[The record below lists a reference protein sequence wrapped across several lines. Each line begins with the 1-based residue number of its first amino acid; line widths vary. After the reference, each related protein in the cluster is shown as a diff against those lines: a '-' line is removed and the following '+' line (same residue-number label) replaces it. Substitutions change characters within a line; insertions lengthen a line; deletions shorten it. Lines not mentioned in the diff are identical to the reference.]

1 MYNTAMKQNG
11 SDCGAGRLHKRSPLA
26 RWIPVAATLLLV
38 IASAQAQIPPAD
50 DAMNKGVQ
58 AFRNGAYADAANY
71 FKQAVTL
78 NPKSVTA
85 RSYLATAY
93 QMQYIPGA
101 ESGENTALA
110 QAAQDEFLKVIEL
123 EPKNTAA
130 MLSIATLYF
139 HQRKTDEARDWYKEA
154 IGLNPNE
161 KTAHYTIGV
170 IDWMAAF
177 QPRMK
182 ARTEM
187 GMRPEDPGP
196 LKDANV
202 RAALRSQNLPSIEE
216 GITSLETAL
225 AMDPEYDDAMAYLNL
240 LYRERADLQDS
251 EDAWRSDTL
260 LADQWVEKTLAMK
273 RLKASREASEG
284 GSPGCQTAPPPPP
297 PPQAASETAT
307 EPRIIRGLG
316 PEQMGRL
323 LINRVDPVYPAQA
336 QAAGISGTVRFNAII
351 GTDGRIKNL
360 ALVSG
365 HPLLISAA
373 QAAVRQWIYEPTLLG
388 GEPVEVT
395 TQIEVHFGFR

>member
-1 MYNTAMKQNG
+1 M
-11 SDCGAGRLHKRSPLA
+11 
-26 RWIPVAATLLLV
+26 PVAATLLLV
-38 IASAQAQIPPAD
+38 IASAQAQIPPTN
-50 DAMNKGVQ
+50 DAMNRGVQ
-58 AFRNGAYADAANY
+58 AFRKGAYADAANY
-71 FKQAVTL
+71 FKQAAAL
-78 NPKSVTA
+78 DSRSVTA

-101 ESGENTALA
+101 LSAENAAFA

-123 EPKNTAA
+123 DPRNTVA
-130 MLSIATLYF
+130 MLSIATLCF
-139 HQRKTDEARDWYKEA
+139 HQKKSDEARDWYKKA
-154 IGLNPNE
+154 IGINPNE

-170 IDWMAAF
+170 IDWMQAF

-216 GITSLETAL
+216 GIASLETAL
-225 AMDPEYDDAMAYLNL
+225 AIDPEYDDAMAYVNL

-273 RLKASREASEG
+273 RLKSARAASDG
-284 GSPGCQTAPPPPP
+284 GNSPGFQAAPPPAR
-297 PPQAASETAT
+297 AASEPAT
-307 EPRIIRGLG
+307 GRRIALSG
-316 PEQMGRL
+316 PAQGGK

-336 QAAGISGTVRFNAII
+336 QAAGISGTVRLNAVI

-373 QAAVRQWIYEPTLLG
+373 QAAVRQWVYEPTLLG

-395 TQIEVHFGFR
+395 TQIDVHFGFR